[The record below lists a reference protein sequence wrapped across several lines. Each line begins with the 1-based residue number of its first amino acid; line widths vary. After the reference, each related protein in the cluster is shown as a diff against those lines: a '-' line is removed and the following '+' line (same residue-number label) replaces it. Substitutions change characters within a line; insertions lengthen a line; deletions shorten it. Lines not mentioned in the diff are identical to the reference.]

1 MQATSIVEVHLVKGK
16 FVPAQV
22 HVPPHSVLRLVN
34 DSNEMYTVEGAGALP
49 GDIIVPAHQRRDV
62 PLGTNPGA
70 FYAVIEEY
78 PSSEL
83 HLDMEGD
90 PDAGPP
96 LGETPFDAARPLHRQ
111 PLFAEPGHE
120 PAYGAYTAFDIVGK
134 GEDAQ
139 QEILR
144 KLYLLQ
150 EALSGEKPPAEFA
163 LYFPADDWKNF
174 RTSIALVYAL
184 GPGAYSGD
192 RFGPRIAA
200 AEPADLNPISYAAR
214 LTSTP
219 RQHDILVRVTSDRHW
234 FNLRAIR
241 WVWRELGPRIK
252 NATMD
257 SGYGNPNGRSP
268 ILGGFFDGTG
278 NPFGDKREETVFGDH
293 HGNGTYLAWFRIRFD
308 EAGFRARTLAK
319 QQKIVGR
326 ERQVGRPLPGAPD
339 AAHKN
344 RAGADPEVAILRQPF
359 VFDDGTNG
367 TGLLFASLQ
376 ASPKTL
382 ERMLSGFMMG
392 SKKPSKDSLMSFMRF
407 EAAAL
412 YYVPSSPPGSFPGSL
427 RYGGR

>member
-1 MQATSIVEVHLVKGK
+1 MQAPSIVEVHLVEGK
-16 FVPAQV
+16 FVPARV
-22 HVPPHSVLRLVN
+22 HVPPHSTLRLVN
-34 DSNEMYTVEGAGALP
+34 DSGEIYTVEGAGALP

-62 PLGTNPGA
+62 PLGKNPGL

-83 HLDMEGD
+83 HLEMEGD

-96 LGETPFDAARPLHRQ
+96 PGQTPFDAARPLHRQ
-111 PLFAEPGHE
+111 PLFAEPGRE
-120 PAYGAYTAFDIVGK
+120 PAYGAYTTFDIAGK

-139 QEILR
+139 QSILR
-144 KLYLLQ
+144 ELYLLQ
-150 EALSGEKPPAEFA
+150 EALSEQKPPPEFA
-163 LYFPADDWKNF
+163 LYFTPDDWKNF

-184 GPGAYSGD
+184 GPGAYSSE

-200 AEPADLNPISYAAR
+200 SKPAKLAPIPYANR
-214 LTSTP
+214 LTQTP
-219 RQHDILVRVTSDRHW
+219 RQRDILVRVTSDRHW

-241 WVWRELGPRIK
+241 WIWMRLGARIK
-252 NATMD
+252 NTTMD

-278 NPFGDKREETVFGDH
+278 NPFGDKREQTVFGDKH
-293 HGNGTYLAWFRIRFD
+293 ANGTYLAWFRIRFD
-308 EAGFRARTLAK
+308 EAAFRAHTLAK
-319 QQKIVGR
+319 QQTIVGR

-339 AAHKN
+339 SAHKN
-344 RAGADPEVAILRQPF
+344 RAGADANVAILRQPF
-359 VFDDGTNG
+359 VFDDAPNE

-382 ERMLSGFMMG
+382 EKMLTGFMMG
-392 SKKPSKDSLMSFMRF
+392 PTKPPKDSLMSFMRF
-407 EAAAL
+407 EAASL
-412 YYVPSSPPGSFPGSL
+412 YYVPSSPQGSFPGSL